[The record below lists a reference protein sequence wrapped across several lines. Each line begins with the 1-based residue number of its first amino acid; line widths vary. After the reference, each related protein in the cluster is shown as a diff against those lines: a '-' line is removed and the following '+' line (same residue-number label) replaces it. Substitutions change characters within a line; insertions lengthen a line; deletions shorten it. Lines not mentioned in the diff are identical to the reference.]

1 MLLYKNVK
9 DLQTHLGEL
18 RKEGKTIGVVPTMG
32 ALHEGHLS
40 LIKRAID
47 TNDVVVCTIFVN
59 PTQFNEASDLVKYPR
74 TPGKD
79 VDLLAGVGCDIIF
92 MPPVEEVYPP
102 GENHEVSFDF
112 EGLDL
117 PMEGANRPGHFAG
130 VAQVVHRLLDIVQ
143 PDHIFMGQKD
153 FQQYSIIRRML
164 ALMNSKTEIVM
175 CEIVREADGLAK
187 SSRNVRLTP
196 EHRAIAP
203 KIHEILQEAKS
214 KIHSHFPRQIEADA
228 MAKLK
233 AIDGFRPE
241 YFTIAHGRT
250 LQPFEVFE
258 DVDFA
263 VACTAVWAGEVRLI
277 DNMIL
282 KRGEFE

>member
-9 DLQTHLGEL
+9 DLQAYLGKL
-18 RKEGKTIGVVPTMG
+18 REEGKTIGIVPTMG

-40 LIKRAID
+40 LINKAKEV
-47 TNDVVVCTIFVN
+47 NDCTVCSIFVN
-59 PTQFNEASDLVKYPR
+59 PTQFNEASDLTKYPR

-79 VDLLAGVGCDIIF
+79 VDLLAGVGCEVIF
-92 MPPVEEVYPP
+92 MPTVEEVYPK
-102 GENHEVSFDF
+102 GENFDVSFDF
-112 EGLDL
+112 EGLDM

-143 PDHIFMGQKD
+143 PDHIYMGQKD
-153 FQQYSIIRRML
+153 FQQYSIVRRML
-164 ALMNSKTEIVM
+164 ALMDSKTKIVM

-187 SSRNVRLTP
+187 SSRNVRLTA
-196 EHRAIAP
+196 EHRVIAP
-203 KIHEILQEAKS
+203 KIQEILQEAKS
-214 KIHSHFPRQIEADA
+214 KIHSHFPQQIEAEA
-228 MAKLK
+228 MAQLR
-233 AIDGFRPE
+233 AIDGFKPE

-263 VACTAVWAGEVRLI
+263 VACTAVWAGKVRLI
-277 DNMIL
+277 DNVIL
-282 KRGEFE
+282 KKGDFE

>member
-9 DLQTHLGEL
+9 DLQVHLGKL
-18 RKEGKTIGVVPTMG
+18 REDGKTIGFVPTMG

-40 LIKRAID
+40 LMKKAIE
-47 TNDVVVCTIFVN
+47 TNDCTVCSIFVN
-59 PTQFNEASDLVKYPR
+59 PTQFNEAADLTKYPR

-79 VDLLAGVGCDIIF
+79 VDLLAGVGCDVIF

-102 GENHEVSFDF
+102 NENHDVSFDF

-143 PDHIFMGQKD
+143 PDHLYMGQKD

-164 ALMNSKTEIVM
+164 VLMNSKTQIVM
-175 CEIVREADGLAK
+175 CDIVREEDGLAK

-203 KIHEILQEAKS
+203 KIYEILQEAKS

-228 MAKLK
+228 LAELQ
-233 AIDGFRPE
+233 AIDGFKPE

-263 VACTAVWAGEVRLI
+263 VACTAVWAGNVRLI
-277 DNMIL
+277 DNVIL
-282 KRGEFE
+282 KRGAFE

>member
-9 DLQTHLGEL
+9 DLQAHLGSL
-18 RKEGKTIGVVPTMG
+18 REEGKIIGFVPTMG

-40 LIKRAID
+40 LLEQSIAS
-47 TNDVVVCTIFVN
+47 NDCTVCSIFVN
-59 PTQFNEASDLVKYPR
+59 PTQFNDASDLIKYPR

-79 VDLLAGVGCDIIF
+79 VGLLAGVGCDIIF
-92 MPPVEEVYPP
+92 MPPVEEVYPSD
-102 GENHEVSFDF
+102 ENHDVSFDF
-112 EGLDL
+112 EGLDM

-143 PDHIFMGQKD
+143 PEHIYMGQKD

-164 ALMNSKTEIVM
+164 VLMNSKTRIVM
-175 CEIVREADGLAK
+175 CETVRESDGLAK

-203 KIHEILQEAKS
+203 RIYEILQEAER
-214 KIHSHFPRQIEADA
+214 KIHSHFPRQIEAEA
-228 MAKLK
+228 MAELQ

-241 YFTIAHGRT
+241 YFTIADGRT

-277 DNMIL
+277 DNFIL
-282 KRGEFE
+282 KKGAFE

>member
-9 DLQTHLGEL
+9 DLQAHLGNL
-18 RKEGKTIGVVPTMG
+18 RKEGKSIGFVPTMG

-40 LIKRAID
+40 LLKRAME
-47 TNDVVVCTIFVN
+47 TNDAVVCSIFVN

-79 VDLLAGVGCDIIF
+79 VDLLARVGCDVIF
-92 MPPVEEVYPP
+92 MPPVEEVYPK

-143 PDHIFMGQKD
+143 PDHLYMGQKD

-164 ALMNSKTEIVM
+164 VLMNSKTQIVM
-175 CEIVREADGLAK
+175 CDIIREADGLAK

-203 KIHEILQEAKS
+203 KIHEILLGAKS
-214 KIHSHFPRQIEADA
+214 KIHSHFPREIEADA

-233 AIDGFRPE
+233 AIDGFKPE

-282 KRGEFE
+282 KRGKFE

>member
-9 DLQTHLGEL
+9 DLKVYLERV
-18 RKEGKTIGVVPTMG
+18 RKEGKTIGFVPTMG

-40 LIKRAID
+40 LVNKSIAD
-47 TNDVVVCTIFVN
+47 NNCTVCSIFVN
-59 PTQFNEASDLVKYPR
+59 PTQFNEASDLDKYPR
-74 TPGKD
+74 TPNKD
-79 VDLLAGVGCDIIF
+79 VDLLAMVGCDVIF
-92 MPPVEEVYPP
+92 IPPIAQVYPP
-102 GENHEVSFDF
+102 GENHKVSFDF
-112 EGLDL
+112 QGLDI

-143 PDHIFMGQKD
+143 PNYIYMGQKD
-153 FQQYSIIRRML
+153 FQQYSIVRRML
-164 ALMNSKTEIVM
+164 ALMNSKTQIVM

-203 KIHEILQEAKS
+203 KIYEVLMEAKS
-214 KIHSHFPRQIEADA
+214 KIHSHFPREIEKVA
-228 MAKLK
+228 MEKLQ
-233 AIDGFRPE
+233 AIDGFKPE
-241 YFTIAHGRT
+241 YFTIAHGET

-277 DNMIL
+277 DNVIL
-282 KRGEFE
+282 KKGEFE